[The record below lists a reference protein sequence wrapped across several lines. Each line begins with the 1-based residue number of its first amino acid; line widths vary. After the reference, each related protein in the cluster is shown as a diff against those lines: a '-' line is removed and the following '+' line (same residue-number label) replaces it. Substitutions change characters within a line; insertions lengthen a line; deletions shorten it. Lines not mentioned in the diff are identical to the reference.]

1 MQNWHKITLAIAAL
15 ALAAILFRYD
25 SYTAKG
31 LVFTLDRWTGETRV
45 CQIRGRCITAG
56 TPRTVAGQ

>member
-1 MQNWHKITLAIAAL
+1 MQNWQKITLAIAAL

-31 LVFTLDRWTGETRV
+31 LVYTLDRWTGETRV
-45 CQIRGRCITAG
+45 CPIRGNCV
-56 TPRTVAGQ
+56 VAGSPKQQQ